1 MFELFPDLKPPQ
13 IVTASSYFENPN
25 RKCPVSVFVLPSP
38 RRRSSIKV
46 ARRTLLLS
54 VWFFG
59 LCWSER
65 SVRVQLRVDGSIMAS
80 GGPMM
85 NGDISRSPGQS
96 GTLEETLHQMN
107 ILIQENRDL
116 KEALRQTNLTMKDR
130 FEGLSVWREKQREE
144 RDFLETRLEE
154 ARSRMET
161 LTLQN
166 QELSKRLEEAGRA
179 AGAPGVWQAT
189 PSNQGAEL
197 ETLRAQVARLQA
209 EKNDL
214 VAMNSELQ
222 LKAEQDSH
230 EDSFIEIIKV
240 SDGGVNSENNVC
252 GMERSRRPEPCM
264 TASRMDNEEVT
275 VSQLLQSLRN
285 ETQQVEHLQAELRA
299 SAARIRK
306 LEERKSIIDQSTQTA
321 EPEPTEIKEDKA
333 ASEVENLKS
342 QMMTLFKELQQA
354 QSKLDEAE
362 GMKKNLQDRCREVEQ
377 DMATLKA
384 QLVEKQA
391 VQAENDRLK
400 LQLESVQAQNQIE
413 QKKAG
418 EDRNTLAQLKDAY
431 TKLFEDYNE
440 LQEERKKRES
450 QLVQREVVDELQE
463 RLTVAEQA
471 LAAKQNKIDEMKQ
484 EMFQK
489 EKDLETISVFKAQ
502 AEVYSSDFY
511 AERAAREKLHEERE
525 RLAAQLEFVKK
536 QNSQLQEEMD
546 SLGRRSL
553 NEMQRRHVSLGGSP
567 HGAGASLVGRGT
579 DWQQGNI
586 PEHACPKCN
595 EILPDLDSLQIHI
608 MDCIN

>member
-1 MFELFPDLKPPQ
+1 
-13 IVTASSYFENPN
+13 
-25 RKCPVSVFVLPSP
+25 
-38 RRRSSIKV
+38 
-46 ARRTLLLS
+46 
-54 VWFFG
+54 
-59 LCWSER
+59 
-65 SVRVQLRVDGSIMAS
+65 MAS
-80 GGPMM
+80 GVPMI
-85 NGDISRSPGQS
+85 NGDISRSPGQFA
-96 GTLEETLHQMN
+96 TLEETLQQMN

-116 KEALRQTNLTMKDR
+116 KEALHQTNLTMKER

-144 RDFLETRLEE
+144 RGFLENRLEE
-154 ARSRMET
+154 ARGRMEA

-166 QELSKRLEEAGRA
+166 QDLSKRLGEEGSKEAGLQ
-179 AGAPGVWQAT
+179 AGS
-189 PSNQGAEL
+189 SNQSAEL
-197 ETLRAQVARLQA
+197 DALRAQVIRLQA

-230 EDSFIEIIKV
+230 DDSFIEVITV
-240 SDGGVNSENNVC
+240 TDGGVDGINDVYGSEL
-252 GMERSRRPEPCM
+252 SRRPDLSM
-264 TASRMDNEEVT
+264 TASRMDSEEQT

-285 ETQQVEHLQAELRA
+285 ETQRAERLQAELQT
-299 SAARIRK
+299 SAARISQLMEQKRNVVDSTK
-306 LEERKSIIDQSTQTA
+306 TTQTETA
-321 EPEPTEIKEDKA
+321 ETKEDSGKEA

-342 QMMTLFKELQQA
+342 QMMALFKELQQA

-377 DMATLKA
+377 DVATLKA

-391 VQAENDRLK
+391 VQSENNRLK
-400 LQLESVQAQNQIE
+400 LQLDSMQAENQME
-413 QKKAG
+413 QRKAG
-418 EDRNTLAQLKDAY
+418 EERNNLAQLKDAY

-440 LQEERKKRES
+440 LKEDKKKREC
-450 QLVQREVVDELQE
+450 QLVQKEVVEQLQE
-463 RLTVAEQA
+463 RLTAAEKA
-471 LAAKQNKIDEMKQ
+471 LASKQTHIDEMKQ
-484 EMFQK
+484 EIFQK
-489 EKDLETISVFKAQ
+489 EKDLETISVFQAQ

-525 RLAAQLEFVKK
+525 RLAAQLEYVKK
-536 QNSQLQEEMD
+536 QNAHLQDEMD

-553 NEMQRRHVSLGGSP
+553 NEMQLRHGGGNA

-579 DWQQGNI
+579 DWQHQGNI

>member
-1 MFELFPDLKPPQ
+1 
-13 IVTASSYFENPN
+13 
-25 RKCPVSVFVLPSP
+25 
-38 RRRSSIKV
+38 
-46 ARRTLLLS
+46 
-54 VWFFG
+54 
-59 LCWSER
+59 
-65 SVRVQLRVDGSIMAS
+65 MAS
-80 GGPMM
+80 GGPVM
-85 NGDISRSPGQS
+85 NGDISRSPAQS
-96 GTLEETLHQMN
+96 GTLEETLHHMN

-116 KEALRQTNLTMKDR
+116 KEALRQTNLMMKDR
-130 FEGLSVWREKQREE
+130 FEGLSAWREKQREE
-144 RDFLETRLEE
+144 RGFLEIRLEE
-154 ARSRMET
+154 AQSCLQT

-166 QELSKRLEEAGRA
+166 QELKKRLEEARKAG
-179 AGAPGVWQAT
+179 GAPGQAT
-189 PSNQGAEL
+189 SSNQSAEL
-197 ETLRAQVARLQA
+197 EALRAQVARLQA

-230 EDSFIEIIKV
+230 DDSFIEIIKV
-240 SDGGVNSENNVC
+240 SDGGVNSESNAC
-252 GMERSRRPEPCM
+252 GMERSRHPELSM
-264 TASRMDNEEVT
+264 TTSRMDNEEAT

-285 ETQQVEHLQAELRA
+285 EMQQVERLQAELQV

-306 LEERKSIIDQSTQTA
+306 LEERKSIIDESTQTA

-377 DMATLKA
+377 DVATLKA

-391 VQAENDRLK
+391 VQAENDRVK
-400 LQLESVQAQNQIE
+400 LQLESMQAQNQIE
-413 QKKAG
+413 HKKAG

-440 LQEERKKRES
+440 LKEEKKKRES
-450 QLVQREVVDELQE
+450 QLVQKEVVDELQE

-484 EMFQK
+484 EIFQK
-489 EKDLETISVFKAQ
+489 EKELETISVFKAQ

-536 QNSQLQEEMD
+536 QNSQLQDEMD

-553 NEMQRRHVSLGGSP
+553 NDMQRRHVSLGGSP
-567 HGAGASLVGRGT
+567 HGAGTALVGRGT
-579 DWQQGNI
+579 DWQHQGNI